1 MAVGAGGA
9 VATAP
14 FTWRDGPMISPGRL
28 LWLLR
33 RELNR
38 GLSAS
43 YHYHRTLPRIEE
55 WYWPHW
61 HKKLSTVPVHLL
73 TGANDWRLAA
83 WMLASLFHFT
93 ETVWP
98 VVVH

>member
-1 MAVGAGGA
+1 M
-9 VATAP
+9 T
-14 FTWRDGPMISPGRL
+14 PGRL

-33 RELNR
+33 RDLSR

-43 YHYHRTLPRIEE
+43 YHHYRTLPQIEQ

-73 TGANDWRLAA
+73 KGKEDWQLSA
-83 WMLASLFHFT
+83 WMLAVLS
-93 ETVWP
+93 ET
-98 VVVH
+98 